1 LFGYTEMITILEMK
15 CKIIVTMKF
24 YPSIT
29 KNEIPENDRK
39 AWIYLS
45 KLMRNEPEKGQDE
58 NQIFKN
64 FVKELEEKFPMLS
77 TKMVWGNY
85 LISDVFENRISLSID
100 YDDKDEMMSEIVKI
114 ARTNDLVVFE
124 PKPEK
129 IYRP

>member
-1 LFGYTEMITILEMK
+1 MITILEMK

>member
-1 LFGYTEMITILEMK
+1 MITILEMK

-45 KLMRNEPEKGQDE
+45 KLMRNEPEEGQDE